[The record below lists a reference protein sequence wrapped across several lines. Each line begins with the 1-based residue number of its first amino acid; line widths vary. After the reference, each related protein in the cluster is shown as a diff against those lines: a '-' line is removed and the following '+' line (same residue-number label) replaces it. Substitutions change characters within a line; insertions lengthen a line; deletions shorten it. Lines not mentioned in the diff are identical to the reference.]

1 MGYKPLSREFLLQR
15 GHCCNNNCLNCPYK
29 EKNMKTE
36 KQDKDSMMNYI
47 IGAIGIGI
55 TIILVLALNSTSPQI
70 QEYQDIETELLNEME
85 MHWDS
90 VNKETKDW
98 TSTTQGEEIPQKQH
112 NFQVGDMY
120 MLDGDMDCGGDIL
133 RFNQIHYDS
142 IPRYARFTDVPAG
155 TDKLIIVDEILYK
168 MNNNKT
174 SWTPIYSD
182 EYVMWISNNGDTIW
196 E

>member
-1 MGYKPLSREFLLQR
+1 MDYKPLSREFLLQR
-15 GHCCNNNCLNCPYK
+15 GHCCDNNCLNCPYK

-47 IGAIGIGI
+47 IGVIGMGI
-55 TIILVLALNSTSPQI
+55 TIILVLVLNSTSPQK
-70 QEYQDIETELLNEME
+70 QEYQDIQTELLNEME
-85 MHWDS
+85 IHWDS

-98 TSTTQGEEIPQKQH
+98 TNTTQGEEIPQKQH

-120 MLDGDMDCGGDIL
+120 MDCGD
-133 RFNQIHYDS
+133 NYYDS
-142 IPRYARFTDVPAG
+142 IPRYNNFNDIPAG
-155 TDKLIIVDEILYK
+155 IETIIIVDEILYK

-174 SWTPIYSD
+174 LWTPVYPD
-182 EYVMWISNNGDTIW
+182 EHVMWISSNGDTIW